1 MVLIRSWVQVHKGH
15 VVCDC
20 FNLMASTTMTGML
33 FVCMPMWIDLE
44 QDMWVY
50 LWIFLLREWEWEH
63 DSNVEIVFLYWNG
76 RFLFLFWT
84 VSLLFSIGLGD
95 LREEVSHYR
104 ELKRLQVAATIS
116 QSYSRGWCGYQ
127 HIARGRRPC
136 SCVRVTLAM
145 LIFNLDSVITS
156 QMLQQR
162 LLTVPCPSFQTLAGY
177 PNV

>member
-1 MVLIRSWVQVHKGH
+1 MVLISSWVQVHKGH
-15 VVCDC
+15 MVCDC
-20 FNLMASTTMTGML
+20 FNLMASTTMAGMF
-33 FVCMPMWIDLE
+33 FVGVAMWIDLE

-50 LWIFLLREWEWEH
+50 LWILLFLRESEH

-104 ELKRLQVAATIS
+104 ELKGLQVAATVS

-127 HIARGRRPC
+127 HIARGRRSC

-145 LIFNLDSVITS
+145 LIFNLDSVMTS

-162 LLTVPCPSFQTLAGY
+162 LLTPPCPSLQTLA
-177 PNV
+177 VIS